1 MSDLTNYKEK
11 VANDV
16 AAGVISPQLGNQMI
30 QQATILATPS
40 GDLGANDRYALRYG
54 HLKTPPPP
62 LGPLPTDWIDTP
74 QPQPEE
80 TTPIFFRTPRFRMPA
95 PPPPPPTPPTP
106 PAPPPAPEITR
117 GVKQATPDIIVFDE
131 DSVDP
136 GFLIEAF
143 FEEFGGTEL
152 INISRTDLINGDRVS
167 YSPIVN
173 LSEIYRKYNPNNI
186 ISISQYQEL
195 PTKYGID
202 LLSREPEAP
211 YFDDNGDMVIEV
223 GIVKNDES
231 IEVEFA
237 LNGTISRIEQ

>member
-1 MSDLTNYKEK
+1 MDEFQKYVAK
-11 VANDV
+11 VQNDFNSGRITLET
-16 AAGVISPQLGNQMI
+16 AQRQI
-30 QQATILATPS
+30 ILAGELS
-40 GDLGANDRYALRYG
+40 DSRGNFGAGDRAALRYG
-54 HLKTPPPP
+54 DKKIVPIAPPPGGSDP
-62 LGPLPTDWIDTP
+62 EPPPGGGGGPTPTPIFRAP
-74 QPQPEE
+74 RILQPQPE
-80 TTPIFFRTPRFRMPA
+80 
-95 PPPPPPTPPTP
+95 PPPPVPVVPQ
-106 PAPPPAPEITR
+106 PPPAPEITR
-117 GVKQATPDIIVFDE
+117 GIKQATPDIIIFDE
-131 DSVDP
+131 ESIDP
-136 GFLIEAF
+136 GFLVEAF

-202 LLSREPEAP
+202 LVSRGPKEP
-211 YFDDNGDMVIEV
+211 YFDENGDMVIEID
-223 GIVKNDES
+223 IVKNDES

>member
-1 MSDLTNYKEK
+1 MSDLTNYKDK
-11 VANDV
+11 VERDV
-16 AAGVISPQLGNQMI
+16 AAGVISPAVGNQMI
-30 QQATILATPS
+30 QQATMWADPK
-40 GDLGANDRYALRYG
+40 GNLGANDRIGLRYG
-54 HLKTPPPP
+54 HLKIDPTPMPNPNPDPNPDPTPTPTPTPTPIFRFPRIRNPIAEPPPP
-62 LGPLPTDWIDTP
+62 VPIVP
-74 QPQPEE
+74 Q
-80 TTPIFFRTPRFRMPA
+80 
-95 PPPPPPTPPTP
+95 
-106 PAPPPAPEITR
+106 PPPAPEITR
-117 GVKQATPDIIVFDE
+117 GVKQATPDIIIFDE
-131 DSVDP
+131 ESIDP
-136 GFLIEAF
+136 GFLVEAF

-202 LLSREPEAP
+202 LISRGPNEP
-211 YFDDNGDMVIEV
+211 YFDENGDMIIEID
-223 GIVKNDES
+223 IVKNDES

>member
-1 MSDLTNYKEK
+1 
-11 VANDV
+11 
-16 AAGVISPQLGNQMI
+16 
-30 QQATILATPS
+30 
-40 GDLGANDRYALRYG
+40 
-54 HLKTPPPP
+54 
-62 LGPLPTDWIDTP
+62 
-74 QPQPEE
+74 
-80 TTPIFFRTPRFRMPA
+80 MPA